1 MEGLILRA
9 DSARG
14 KSVHHAAGKLPN
26 KVESSAIRWQ
36 QFSFLAGAWSLIN
49 RMPQS
54 HRVAL

>member
-14 KSVHHAAGKLPN
+14 KSVHHAAGTPPN
-26 KVESSAIRWQ
+26 KVESLAIRWQ
-36 QFSFLAGAWSLIN
+36 QFGFLASAWSLIN

-54 HRVAL
+54 RRVAL